1 MDLLNRVLIPSVL
14 MVIASTLLIKSVCS
28 LRMGEFTEQ
37 LSNADENNRREVRLA
52 ITSIVLNIIYMI
64 LTFPLPIILLFG
76 DHFSEFFLYLNFNLF
91 CLSYSINFYV
101 LFCMNT
107 LFRKE
112 FFLIFGKVFYKSQE
126 NRPHELYVFN

>member
-1 MDLLNRVLIPSVL
+1 MLPIMDLLNRVLIPSVL

-28 LRMGEFTEQ
+28 LRMGEFTDR
-37 LSNADENNRREVRLA
+37 LSDSGENNHREVKLA

-76 DHFSEFFLYLNFNLF
+76 DHFGEFFLYLNFNLF

-112 FFLIFGKVFYKSQE
+112 FFLIFGKAFKNQKK
-126 NRPHELYVFN
+126 